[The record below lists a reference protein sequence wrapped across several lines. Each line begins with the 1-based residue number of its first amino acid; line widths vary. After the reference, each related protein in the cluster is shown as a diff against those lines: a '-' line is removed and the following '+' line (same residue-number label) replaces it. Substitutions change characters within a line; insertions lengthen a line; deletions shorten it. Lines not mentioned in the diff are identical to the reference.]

1 MGELSD
7 RFADLMARMARSDA
21 DLFRTLG
28 EQNASVRQLVDDL
41 TTAPGQPPS
50 PPPAAVALAAASLLP
65 PEECAL
71 PALKAR
77 FRRIAE
83 AQAWLEERLG
93 PPPKKPSWAVL
104 EQTFRS
110 GTWPVASKGTAKA
123 SALTT
128 VELDQRLEAM
138 EQRLQQRLGHLEELL
153 ARLLECALRG

>member
-7 RFADLMARMARSDA
+7 RFADLMARMAKSDA

-41 TTAPGQPPS
+41 TTGPDQSPS
-50 PPPAAVALAAASLLP
+50 PAAASLLP

-77 FRRIAE
+77 FRRIAD

-110 GTWPVASKGTAKA
+110 GAWPVASKGAAKA

-138 EQRLQQRLGHLEELL
+138 EQRLHQRLGHLEELL
-153 ARLLECALRG
+153 ARLLETALRR

>member
-7 RFADLMARMARSDA
+7 RFADLMARMAKSDA

-41 TTAPGQPPS
+41 TTAPDQPPS
-50 PPPAAVALAAASLLP
+50 PPAAVALAAASLLP

-77 FRRIAE
+77 FRRIAD

-110 GTWPVASKGTAKA
+110 GAWPVASKGTAKA

-138 EQRLQQRLGHLEELL
+138 EQRLQQRLGRLEDLL
-153 ARLLECALRG
+153 AHLLERALRG

>member
-1 MGELSD
+1 MGEFSD

-41 TTAPGQPPS
+41 TTAPDQPPS
-50 PPPAAVALAAASLLP
+50 PPAAVALAAASLLP

-110 GTWPVASKGTAKA
+110 GAWPVASKGTAKA

-138 EQRLQQRLGHLEELL
+138 EQRLQHRLGHLEELL
-153 ARLLECALRG
+153 ARLLETALRR

>member
-41 TTAPGQPPS
+41 TAAPDQPM
-50 PPPAAVALAAASLLP
+50 PPPAAVALAAAYLLP

-77 FRRIAE
+77 FRRIAD

-93 PPPKKPSWAVL
+93 PPPKKPSWTVL

-110 GTWPVASKGTAKA
+110 GTWPVASKGTARA

-128 VELDQRLEAM
+128 VELDQRLDAM
-138 EQRLQQRLGHLEELL
+138 EQRLQQRLGQLEELL
-153 ARLLECALRG
+153 ARLLERALRG

>member
-1 MGELSD
+1 MGELSN
-7 RFADLMARMARSDA
+7 RFADLMARMAKSDA

-50 PPPAAVALAAASLLP
+50 PPAAVALAAASLLP

-77 FRRIAE
+77 FRRIAD

-93 PPPKKPSWAVL
+93 PPPKKPTWAVL

-110 GTWPVASKGTAKA
+110 GAWPVASKGTAKA
-123 SALTT
+123 SALTS

-138 EQRLQQRLGHLEELL
+138 EQRLHQRLGHLEELL
-153 ARLLECALRG
+153 AHLLERALRG

>member
-41 TTAPGQPPS
+41 TTAPDQPPS
-50 PPPAAVALAAASLLP
+50 PPAAVALAAASLLP

-77 FRRIAE
+77 FRRIAD

-110 GTWPVASKGTAKA
+110 GAWPVASKGTAKA
-123 SALTT
+123 PALTT
-128 VELDQRLEAM
+128 VELDQRLDAM
-138 EQRLQQRLGHLEELL
+138 EQRLQQRLGQLEELL
-153 ARLLECALRG
+153 AHLLERALRG

>member
-7 RFADLMARMARSDA
+7 RFADLMARMAKSDA
-21 DLFRTLG
+21 DLFRTVG

-41 TTAPGQPPS
+41 TTTPDQPPS
-50 PPPAAVALAAASLLP
+50 PAAAVALAAASLLP

-77 FRRIAE
+77 FRRIAD

-110 GTWPVASKGTAKA
+110 GAWPVASKGAAKA

-153 ARLLECALRG
+153 AHLLERALRG

>member
-7 RFADLMARMARSDA
+7 RFADLMARMAKSDA

-41 TTAPGQPPS
+41 TTTPDQPPS
-50 PPPAAVALAAASLLP
+50 PAAAVALAAASLLP

-77 FRRIAE
+77 FRRIAD

-110 GTWPVASKGTAKA
+110 GAWPVASKGTAKA

-153 ARLLECALRG
+153 AHLLERALRG

>member
-41 TTAPGQPPS
+41 TTAPDQPM

-77 FRRIAE
+77 FRRIAD

-110 GTWPVASKGTAKA
+110 GTWPVASKGTARA

-128 VELDQRLEAM
+128 VELDQRLDAM
-138 EQRLQQRLGHLEELL
+138 EQRLQQRLGHLEDLL
-153 ARLLECALRG
+153 ARLLDSSLRE

>member
-41 TTAPGQPPS
+41 TTAPDQPPS
-50 PPPAAVALAAASLLP
+50 PAAAVALAAASLLP

-77 FRRIAE
+77 FRRIAD
-83 AQAWLEERLG
+83 AQAWLEVRLG

-110 GTWPVASKGTAKA
+110 GAWPVASKGTAKA
-123 SALTT
+123 SALTS

-138 EQRLQQRLGHLEELL
+138 EQRLQQRLSHLEELL
-153 ARLLECALRG
+153 ARLLERALRG